1 MSKNIILSTAYLA
14 PIQYFT
20 KFVEYDKV
28 IIEAHENFIKQTY
41 RNRCKI
47 YGANGEISL
56 SIPVKKSA
64 PKTLIKELQIDY
76 DTNWRKLHWK
86 SIESAYNSS
95 PFFEYYID
103 DFLPF
108 YTKKYKYLFD
118 FNTEL
123 LIMILEN
130 IDISTK
136 IDFTETFFNSEYEMD
151 DFREQIH
158 PKKKNIDKNFKI
170 IEYTQVFQS
179 KHCFIPNL
187 SIVDLLFNEGP
198 NASIILSEA

>member
-1 MSKNIILSTAYLA
+1 MSKKIILSTAYLA

-20 KFVEYDKV
+20 KFVKYDKV

-47 YGANGEISL
+47 YGANGELSL

-64 PKTLIKELQIDY
+64 PKTTIKELLIDY

-95 PFFEYYID
+95 PYFEYYID

-123 LIMILEN
+123 LKMILEN

-136 IDFTETFFNSEYEMD
+136 IDFTETFFNNEYDMD

-158 PKKKNIDKNFKI
+158 PKKRNVDKNFKI

-179 KHCFIPNL
+179 KHSFIPNL

-198 NASIILSEA
+198 NSSIILGEA

>member
-47 YGANGEISL
+47 YAANGELSL
-56 SIPVKKSA
+56 SIPVKKNA
-64 PKTLIKELQIDY
+64 PKTKIKELQIDY

-103 DFLPF
+103 DFSPF
-108 YTKKYKYLFD
+108 YTKKFKYLFD

-123 LIMILEN
+123 LKMILEN
-130 IDISTK
+130 IDISTN
-136 IDFTETFFNSEYEMD
+136 IDFTETFFNNEYEMD

-158 PKKKNIDKNFKI
+158 PKNRDVDKNFKI

-179 KHCFIPNL
+179 KHSFIPNL

-198 NASIILSEA
+198 NSSIVLGGA

>member
-20 KFVEYDKV
+20 KFVKYDKV

-47 YGANGEISL
+47 YGANGELSL
-56 SIPVKKSA
+56 TIPVKKSN
-64 PKTLIKELQIDY
+64 PKTKIKELLIDY

-108 YTKKYKYLFD
+108 FTKKHKYLFD

-123 LIMILEN
+123 LIMILEILDINTN
-130 IDISTK
+130 IE
-136 IDFTETFFNSEYEMD
+136 FTDKYFHNEYELD

-158 PKKKNIDKNFKI
+158 PKKRNVDKNFI
-170 IEYTQVFQS
+170 AIEYTQVFQS
-179 KHCFIPNL
+179 KYGFIPNL

-198 NASIILSEA
+198 NSFSVLDRA

>member
-1 MSKNIILSTAYLA
+1 MSKKIILTTAYLA
-14 PIQYFT
+14 PVQYFT

-41 RNRCKI
+41 RNRCKL
-47 YGANGEISL
+47 YGANGELSL
-56 SIPVKKSA
+56 IIPVKKSNS
-64 PKTLIKELQIDY
+64 KTKIKELLIDY

-108 YTKKYKYLFD
+108 FTKKYKYLFD

-123 LIMILEN
+123 LNMILE
-130 IDISTK
+130 ILDISTK
-136 IDFTETFFNSEYEMD
+136 IEFTDTFFNNEYEMD
-151 DFREQIH
+151 DFRELIH
-158 PKKKNIDKNFKI
+158 PKKGGLDQNFKV

-179 KHCFIPNL
+179 KYGFIPNL
-187 SIVDLLFNEGP
+187 SIIDLIFNEGP
-198 NASIILSEA
+198 NSSIILGGA